1 MARAAEQPNGD
12 VVDFVEYLRQTIAD
26 VDEAMVA
33 WSERRREMAV
43 RVAAIEAAD
52 DPKLADAAADY
63 QARVADSR
71 PYEGAEDAERLL
83 AEAHRRF
90 GS

>member
-1 MARAAEQPNGD
+1 
-12 VVDFVEYLRQTIAD
+12 
-26 VDEAMVA
+26 
-33 WSERRREMAV
+33 MAV

-52 DPKLADAAADY
+52 DPKIAIAAADY
-63 QARVADSR
+63 EARVADSR